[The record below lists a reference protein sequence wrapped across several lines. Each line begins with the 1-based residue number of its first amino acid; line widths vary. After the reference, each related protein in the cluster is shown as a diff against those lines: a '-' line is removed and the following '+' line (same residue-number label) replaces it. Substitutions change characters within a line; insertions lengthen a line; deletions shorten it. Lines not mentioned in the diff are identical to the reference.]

1 MIVKKSGMNTKFLII
16 FCTIPDED
24 SALAISK
31 ALVSEKLAACCN
43 IVRGLRS
50 IYSWKE
56 TVHDDSELLLL
67 IKSKTSAFEKLER
80 RIIDL
85 HPYQVPEILAVPV
98 YKGNEN
104 YLKWIEENV
113 S

>member
-1 MIVKKSGMNTKFLII
+1 MNNKFLII

-31 ALVSEKLAACCN
+31 ALVNEKLAACCN

-50 IYSWKE
+50 IFSWQD

-67 IKSKTSAFEKLER
+67 IKTKTSAFDKLEK
-80 RIIDL
+80 RIMDL
-85 HPYQVPEILAVPV
+85 HPYEVPEIIAVPV
-98 YKGNEN
+98 YKGNEK
-104 YLKWIEENV
+104 YLEWIEENV
-113 S
+113 G